1 MSHQQQQQQ
10 NVLVQ
15 RAVEALAS
23 GSCPD
28 FSDVEDKAAVRDAFR
43 PGWQKDSFMQADQ
56 EWLTQLCEAVALKS
70 GRALTLTHKGRA
82 HYVNG
87 AGEELILTA
96 AASSGTPTT
105 EKLVLFTP
113 SARPFQFATSPQ

>member
-1 MSHQQQQQQ
+1 MSHHQQQ

-28 FSDVEDKAAVRDAFR
+28 FSDVEDKAAIRDAFR

-56 EWLTQLCEAVALKS
+56 EWLTQFCEAVALKS
-70 GRALTLTHKGRA
+70 GRAVTLTHKGRA

-96 AASSGTPTT
+96 AASSGAPT

-113 SARPFQFATSPQ
+113 SARPFQFAASPPQ